1 MEPSGSPFGA
11 LRHCRYNFSLGFC
24 LSPTR
29 SGAPSHCGNWSS
41 LREESNKCVGS
52 SVLTSPPKYFKRAKL
67 GSKAWLRLFKL
78 WGLWAGLLS
87 SALLIACCAG
97 SRTAG
102 CPWEAMGSYRT
113 FLVAPGGF
121 SPSMGRK
128 EKARKSHV
136 QKLVCWFQ
144 QLWRSFLA
152 AAVHFFST
160 AQLLVSCL
168 QLYAILMVSCSYVFK
183 RKWKGTNFFCV

>member
-102 CPWEAMGSYRT
+102 CPWEAMGSYRA
-113 FLVAPGGF
+113 FLVAPGGLLTQH
-121 SPSMGRK
+121 GEKRK
-128 EKARKSHV
+128 GKEEPCAEARVLIS
-136 QKLVCWFQ
+136 
-144 QLWRSFLA
+144 A
-152 AAVHFFST
+152 ALKIISSCCSSLLQYST
-160 AQLLVSCL
+160 AVGLLLTALCHP
-168 QLYAILMVSCSYVFK
+168 YGLMFI
-183 RKWKGTNFFCV
+183 CV